1 MREWLWQHPFLSLG
15 LCTLLLFF
23 AVEALQAQGA
33 TDVAQP
39 LSGPMRML
47 IIPMYLVWLL
57 FMMLNVSIWGSGGQ
71 VGPLGI
77 LLYCLQLISGLV
89 PYLVA
94 DYLLHRWRHAKARYH
109 LAG

>member
-1 MREWLWQHPFLSLG
+1 MARWLWQHPFLALG

-23 AVEALQAQGA
+23 AVEALQAEGA
-33 TDVAQP
+33 TGAAQ
-39 LSGPMRML
+39 LLARPMRVL

-57 FMMLNVSIWGSGGQ
+57 FTMVNVAIWGSGGQ

-77 LLYCLQLISGLV
+77 LLYCLQFSGGLV

-94 DYLLHRWRHAKARYH
+94 DYLLRRWRHAKARHH
-109 LAG
+109 LTG